1 MKTVE
6 QKQKELDALTDKVRA
21 LRKEIENDAKEKY
34 KHLIGRCFKSE
45 SGNYF
50 LITDIVSEYDGDI
63 HVKGIG
69 LHSNYVPIRFDA
81 FSFITEADLKEL
93 EIPREEFSKE
103 FDKVVEQ
110 IKKDIGI

>member
-1 MKTVE
+1 MTVK

-45 SGNYF
+45 NGNYF
-50 LITDIVSEYDGDI
+50 LITDIESEDYGDV

-69 LHSNYVPIRFDA
+69 LYSNYVPIRFKA
-81 FSFITEADLKEL
+81 YTFITEDGLKEL
-93 EIPREEFSKE
+93 EITREEFSKE